1 MTLRGWIDCRKN
13 WCGMD
18 YKPKLLDSGTWKAT
32 LRGEGKVC
40 AVRKEVITQ
49 VGETAEGL
57 SFILSTAAVDRH
69 GDTVAQAGWKLDNY
83 RKNPVVLFGHDQ
95 NSPPVG
101 RAPFVAIEGDK
112 LVAKGVEFTPK
123 DLSPF
128 GFMIGQMYRQGFM
141 NAVSVGFLPAKFKEN
156 EERGGM
162 AMDFEEQELLEF
174 SAVPV
179 PANPEALQGAKSA
192 GIEVAPL
199 IEWASKV
206 LDTRDGTQTAQR
218 EMAERVYKSLSTRKV
233 YTMAKRKA
241 EEMPQEM
248 PQEMPEGEDG
258 HIEIELPTGDDVAP
272 LVDLL
277 TGLMEQVKMCR
288 KEMVQLVEKMG
299 EYQKAIPLAPE
310 NPTQESPPMEP
321 AKAGPEVVAKK
332 VNEEVKR
339 RIAALLGK
347 LS

>member
-1 MTLRGWIDCRKN
+1 ME
-13 WCGMD
+13 

-40 AVRKEVITQ
+40 AVRKEVITD
-49 VGETAEGL
+49 VAATAEGL
-57 SFILSTAAVDRH
+57 NFILSTAAVDRH
-69 GDTVAQAGWKLDNY
+69 GDTVSQAGWKLDNY

-101 RAPFVAIEGDK
+101 RAPVVVVEGDK
-112 LVAKGVEFTPK
+112 LIAKGVEFTPK

-128 GFMIGQMYRQGFM
+128 GFMIGEMYRKGFM

-156 EERGGM
+156 DERGGL

-192 GIEVAPL
+192 GIEVTPL
-199 IEWASKV
+199 IEWASKI
-206 LDTRDGTQTAQR
+206 LDTKDGTQTVQR
-218 EMAERVYKSLSTRKV
+218 SMAERVYKSLSPRKFK
-233 YTMAKRKA
+233 MAQRKQEPVA
-241 EEMPQEM
+241 PDEM
-248 PQEMPEGEDG
+248 MPETDG
-258 HIEIELPTGDDVAP
+258 ADVEVELPEGMGP

-277 TGLMEQVKMCR
+277 TGLMGEMKMCR
-288 KEMVQLVEKMG
+288 KEMGELVEKMYEMK
-299 EYQKAIPLAPE
+299 EYMKEMKLPTE
-310 NPTQESPPMEP
+310 NPTQEMPALEPM
-321 AKAGPEVVAKK
+321 KAGPEVVAKK

-339 RIAALLGK
+339 RIAAMLGK
-347 LS
+347 LG

>member
-1 MTLRGWIDCRKN
+1 MEYR
-13 WCGMD
+13 
-18 YKPKLLDSGTWKAT
+18 PKLLDSGTWKAT

-40 AVRKEVITQ
+40 AVRKELVTEIGQTS
-49 VGETAEGL
+49 EGL

-69 GDTVAQAGWKLDNY
+69 GDTVSQSGWKLDNY
-83 RKNPVVLFGHDQ
+83 KKNPVVLFGHDQ

-101 RAPFVAIEGDK
+101 KAGYVAVEGDK
-112 LVAKGVEFTPK
+112 LIAKAVQFTPK

-128 GFMIGQMYRQGFM
+128 GYMIGEMYRQGFM
-141 NAVSVGFLPAKFKEN
+141 NAVSVGFLPGKFKEN
-156 EERGGM
+156 EDRGGL

-199 IEWASKV
+199 IQWATKI
-206 LDTRDGTQTAQR
+206 LDTKDGTQTVQR
-218 EMAERVYKSLSTRKV
+218 AMAERVYKSLNTRK
-233 YTMAKRKA
+233 TFHMSKRKQ
-241 EEMPQEM
+241 EEMPM
-248 PQEMPEGEDG
+248 EMPEMPDEEGG
-258 HIEIELPTGDDVAP
+258 KVEIELPDGMGP

-288 KEMVQLVEKMG
+288 KEMAEMVEKMG
-299 EYQKAIPLAPE
+299 GYMKAIPLAPE
-310 NPTQESPPMEP
+310 NPTQESPPMKP
-321 AKAGPEVVAKK
+321 AKAAPEVVAAK

-339 RIAALLGK
+339 RIALLLGK
-347 LS
+347 LP

>member
-1 MTLRGWIDCRKN
+1 MEYI
-13 WCGMD
+13 
-18 YKPKLLDSGTWKAT
+18 PKLLDSGTWKAT

-40 AVRKEVITQ
+40 AVRKELVTEI
-49 VGETAEGL
+49 GETAEGL
-57 SFILSTAAVDRH
+57 SFILSTPSVDRH
-69 GDTVAQAGWKLDNY
+69 GDTVAQAGWRLDNY
-83 RKNPVVLFGHDQ
+83 KKNPVVLFGHDQ

-101 RAPFVAIEGDK
+101 KAGYVAVENGK
-112 LVAKGVEFTPK
+112 LVAKAVQFTPK

-128 GFMIGQMYRQGFM
+128 GHMIGEMYRQGFM

-156 EERGGM
+156 EERGGL

-199 IEWASKV
+199 LEWASKI
-206 LDTRDGTQTAQR
+206 LDTKDGTQTVQR
-218 EMAERVYKSLSTRKV
+218 SMAERVYKSLNTRK
-233 YTMAKRKA
+233 TLSMSKRKQ
-241 EEMPQEM
+241 EEMPI
-248 PQEMPEGEDG
+248 EMPEMPDEEGG
-258 HIEIELPTGDDVAP
+258 GSIEIELPGDMGMKP

-277 TGLMEQVKMCR
+277 TALMTEVKMCR
-288 KEMVQLVEKMG
+288 KEMADMVEKMG
-299 EYQKAIPLAPE
+299 SYMKAIPLAPE
-310 NPTQESPPMEP
+310 NPQQISEPMEP
-321 AKAGPEVVAKK
+321 MKSQPEVVAKK

-347 LS
+347 LG